1 MRTDHEYR
9 ELLEKCK
16 GARDE
21 GPDTLSAGERVVAAL
36 VLNRPEWLTEM
47 GYTMAEAVDR
57 IGLIKCSMLL
67 EVQRD
72 LGAQGC

>member
-1 MRTDHEYR
+1 MRSDIEYQK
-9 ELLEKCK
+9 LLEKCR

-21 GPDTLSAGERVVAAL
+21 GLSTLSNGERVVAAL

-72 LGAQGC
+72 LVA